1 MANGSVR
8 NVGDQVDKMDPF
20 QKRVQKSKEELE
32 KELRILANVKKK
44 YRDDDLKQSQ
54 AYDKKIAQLKRIE
67 NQKSLKQR
75 LDDAK
80 KAAQEEYNLAVGFAQ
95 KSKALSKEIGMSFAT
110 SLAKGI
116 SSAASS
122 AMSGLSKGIDQY
134 INSYSSYMS
143 GIETRLQGAS
153 SNFSSITN
161 TISSAI
167 GSSQYV
173 KQSAVLQNLSRLV
186 EQGIA
191 YNVEQRA
198 FLMTVSDRIA
208 NTFDSFDSSL
218 MRIIRIQQA
227 DSTIARLGM
236 ESTLTKFL
244 NGMFED
250 TSYLNSLSDTVS
262 ASLLSASSTMGRN
275 TSVEFEYAVQKW
287 LGSMSSIGVSD
298 STIQS
303 IAQGLGYLG
312 SGNVSSLSNNS
323 ALQNLLVM
331 ASSYAGL
338 DYGSLLTG
346 GVSPTSANSLLRGIV
361 QLSQDIANTNN
372 RVVLSQYAQIFG
384 MDISDLMALSNLTSQ
399 NLVTISENM
408 LEYGQLY
415 NETISQISTI
425 GSRMTLK
432 DRIDTMFD
440 NVMSSVGENIANNA
454 ATYTTWL
461 VNNMIMDATG
471 GGISFSIP
479 VPFVGFKDINVNKI
493 IQTGIVGLST
503 LSEIGSI
510 LSGLSGRN
518 NLSLDNWGAESIRTS
533 GKGFTGLTIS
543 GTSSTTSQTTFIGN
557 ADSSDIYQGSIAS
570 AQESTEA
577 IAGGDDSNTRLME
590 IIENDIATDIK
601 SILRVL
607 TTEGVL
613 VRDSI
618 LGGQF

>member
-1 MANGSVR
+1 MANGSIK
-8 NVGDQVDKMDPF
+8 NVNDQVDQMNPF
-20 QKRVQKSKEELE
+20 EKRLQKSKAELE
-32 KELRILANVKKK
+32 KELRLLANIKKK

-54 AYDKKIAQLKRIE
+54 IYDKKIAQLKKIE
-67 NQKSLKQR
+67 NQKSLKER
-75 LDDAK
+75 LADAK

-95 KSKALSKEIGMSFAT
+95 KTKALSKSIGI
-110 SLAKGI
+110 SLAEATTKALSSSVSSLNKGI
-116 SSAASS
+116 SDYL
-122 AMSGLSKGIDQY
+122 GT
-134 INSYSSYMS
+134 YSNYMS

-173 KQSAVLQNLSRLV
+173 RQSAVLQNLSKLV
-186 EQGIA
+186 ESGIA

-198 FLMTVSDRIA
+198 FLATVSDRIA
-208 NTFDSFDSSL
+208 STFDSFDSSL

-227 DSTIARLGM
+227 DSTVARLGM

-287 LGSMSSIGVSD
+287 LGSMSSLGVSD

-303 IAQGLGYLG
+303 IAQGIGYLG
-312 SGNVSSLSNNS
+312 SGNISSLSNNT

-415 NETISQISTI
+415 NETVSQISTI
-425 GSRMTLK
+425 GSRMTIK

-440 NVMSSVGENIANNA
+440 NVMSSVGENIANSA
-454 ATYTTWL
+454 AAYTTWIVADL
-461 VNNMIMDATG
+461 VEQATG
-471 GGISFSIP
+471 GINIPTISAFGNFIDLNTT
-479 VPFVGFKDINVNKI
+479 VTGLIK
-493 IQTGIVGLST
+493 TGIVGLST
-503 LSEIGSI
+503 LSEMGTI
-510 LSGLSGRN
+510 LAGLSGRN

-557 ADSSDIYQGSIAS
+557 ADSSDMYEGSIAS
-570 AQESTEA
+570 ATEDA
-577 IAGGDDSNTRLME
+577 KKVAGQDDSSNKLLE
-590 IIENDIATDIK
+590 IIENDIAADIK
-601 SILRVL
+601 SILNIL
-607 TTEGVL
+607 SIEGVL

-618 LGGQF
+618 FGGQF

>member
-1 MANGSVR
+1 MANGSIK
-8 NVGDQVDKMDPF
+8 NVNDQVDQMNPF
-20 QKRVQKSKEELE
+20 EKRLQKSKAELE
-32 KELRILANVKKK
+32 KELRLLANIKKK

-54 AYDKKIAQLKRIE
+54 IYDKKIAQLKKIE
-67 NQKSLKQR
+67 NQKSLKER
-75 LDDAK
+75 LADAK

-95 KSKALSKEIGMSFAT
+95 KTKALSKSIGA
-110 SLAKGI
+110 SLAEATTKALSSSVSSLNKGI
-116 SSAASS
+116 SDYL
-122 AMSGLSKGIDQY
+122 GT
-134 INSYSSYMS
+134 YSNYMS

-173 KQSAVLQNLSRLV
+173 RQSAVLQNLSKLV
-186 EQGIA
+186 ESGIA

-198 FLMTVSDRIA
+198 FLATVSDRIA
-208 NTFDSFDSSL
+208 STFDSFDSSL

-227 DSTIARLGM
+227 DSTVARLGM

-287 LGSMSSIGVSD
+287 LGSMSSLGVSD

-303 IAQGLGYLG
+303 IAQGIGYLG
-312 SGNVSSLSNNS
+312 SGNISSLSNNT

-415 NETISQISTI
+415 NETVSQISTI
-425 GSRMTLK
+425 GSRMTIK

-440 NVMSSVGENIANNA
+440 NVMSSVGENIANS
-454 ATYTTWL
+454 ATAYTTWIVADL
-461 VNNMIMDATG
+461 VEQATG
-471 GGISFSIP
+471 GINIPTISAFGNFIDLNTT
-479 VPFVGFKDINVNKI
+479 VTGLIK
-493 IQTGIVGLST
+493 TGIVGLST
-503 LSEIGSI
+503 LSEMGTI
-510 LSGLSGRN
+510 LAGLSGRN

-557 ADSSDIYQGSIAS
+557 ADSSDMYEGSIAS
-570 AQESTEA
+570 ATDDA
-577 IAGGDDSNTRLME
+577 KKVAGQDDSSNKLLE
-590 IIENDIATDIK
+590 IIENDIAADIK
-601 SILRVL
+601 SILNIL
-607 TTEGVL
+607 SIEGVL

-618 LGGQF
+618 FGGQF

>member
-1 MANGSVR
+1 MANGSIK
-8 NVGDQVDKMDPF
+8 NVNDQVDQMNPF
-20 QKRVQKSKEELE
+20 EKRLQKSKAELE
-32 KELRILANVKKK
+32 KELRLLANIKKK

-54 AYDKKIAQLKRIE
+54 IYDKKIAQLKKIE
-67 NQKSLKQR
+67 NQKSLKER
-75 LDDAK
+75 LADAK

-95 KSKALSKEIGMSFAT
+95 KTKALSKSIGA
-110 SLAKGI
+110 SLAEATTKALSSSVSSLNKGI
-116 SSAASS
+116 SDYL
-122 AMSGLSKGIDQY
+122 GT
-134 INSYSSYMS
+134 YSNYMS

-173 KQSAVLQNLSRLV
+173 RQSAVLQNLSKLV
-186 EQGIA
+186 ESGIA

-198 FLMTVSDRIA
+198 FLATVSDRIA
-208 NTFDSFDSSL
+208 STFDSFDSSL

-227 DSTIARLGM
+227 DSTVARLGM

-287 LGSMSSIGVSD
+287 LGSMSSLGVSD

-303 IAQGLGYLG
+303 IAQGIGYLG
-312 SGNVSSLSNNS
+312 SGNISSLSNNT

-415 NETISQISTI
+415 NETVSQISTI
-425 GSRMTLK
+425 GSRMTIK

-440 NVMSSVGENIANNA
+440 NVMSSVGENIANSA
-454 ATYTTWL
+454 AAYTTWIVADL
-461 VNNMIMDATG
+461 VEQATG
-471 GGISFSIP
+471 GINIP
-479 VPFVGFKDINVNKI
+479 TIGAFGNFIDLNTTVTGLIK
-493 IQTGIVGLST
+493 TGIVGLST
-503 LSEIGSI
+503 LSEMGTI
-510 LSGLSGRN
+510 LAGLSGRN
-518 NLSLDNWGAESIRTS
+518 NLSLDNWGAESIRTT

-557 ADSSDIYQGSIAS
+557 ADSSDIYEGSIAS
-570 AQESTEA
+570 ATEDA
-577 IAGGDDSNTRLME
+577 KKVAGQDDSSNKLLE
-590 IIENDIATDIK
+590 IIENDIAADIK
-601 SILRVL
+601 SILNIL
-607 TTEGVL
+607 SIEGVL

-618 LGGQF
+618 FGGQF

>member
-1 MANGSVR
+1 MANGSIK
-8 NVGDQVDKMDPF
+8 NVNDQVDQMNPF
-20 QKRVQKSKEELE
+20 EKRLQKSKAELE
-32 KELRILANVKKK
+32 KELRLLANIKKK

-54 AYDKKIAQLKRIE
+54 IYDKKIAQLKKIE
-67 NQKSLKQR
+67 NQKSLKER
-75 LDDAK
+75 LADAK

-95 KSKALSKEIGMSFAT
+95 KTKALSKSIGI
-110 SLAKGI
+110 SLAEATTKALSSSVSSLNKGI
-116 SSAASS
+116 SDYL
-122 AMSGLSKGIDQY
+122 GT
-134 INSYSSYMS
+134 YSNYMS

-173 KQSAVLQNLSRLV
+173 RQSAVLQNLSKLV
-186 EQGIA
+186 ESGIA

-198 FLMTVSDRIA
+198 FLATVSDRIA
-208 NTFDSFDSSL
+208 STFDSFDSSL

-227 DSTIARLGM
+227 DSTVARLGM

-287 LGSMSSIGVSD
+287 LGSMSSLGVSD

-303 IAQGLGYLG
+303 IAQGIGYLG
-312 SGNVSSLSNNS
+312 SGNISSLSNNT

-415 NETISQISTI
+415 NETVSQISTI
-425 GSRMTLK
+425 GSRMTIK

-440 NVMSSVGENIANNA
+440 NVMSSVGENIANSA
-454 ATYTTWL
+454 AAYTTWIVADL
-461 VNNMIMDATG
+461 VEQATG
-471 GGISFSIP
+471 GINIP
-479 VPFVGFKDINVNKI
+479 TIGAFGNFIDLNTTVTGLIK
-493 IQTGIVGLST
+493 TGIVGLST
-503 LSEIGSI
+503 LSEMGTI
-510 LSGLSGRN
+510 LAGLSGRN

-557 ADSSDIYQGSIAS
+557 ADSSDIYEGSIAS
-570 AQESTEA
+570 ATEDA
-577 IAGGDDSNTRLME
+577 KKVAGQDDSSNKLLE
-590 IIENDIATDIK
+590 IIENDIAADIK
-601 SILRVL
+601 SILNIL
-607 TTEGVL
+607 SIEGVL

-618 LGGQF
+618 FGGQF

>member
-1 MANGSVR
+1 MANGSIK
-8 NVGDQVDKMDPF
+8 NVNDQVDQMNPF
-20 QKRVQKSKEELE
+20 EKRLQKSKAELE
-32 KELRILANVKKK
+32 KELRLLANIKKK

-54 AYDKKIAQLKRIE
+54 IYDKKIAQLKKIE
-67 NQKSLKQR
+67 NQKSLKER
-75 LDDAK
+75 LADAK

-95 KSKALSKEIGMSFAT
+95 KTKALSKSIGI
-110 SLAKGI
+110 SLAEATTKALSSSVSSLNKGI
-116 SSAASS
+116 SDYL
-122 AMSGLSKGIDQY
+122 GT
-134 INSYSSYMS
+134 YSNYMS

-173 KQSAVLQNLSRLV
+173 RQSAVLQNLSKLV
-186 EQGIA
+186 ESGIA

-198 FLMTVSDRIA
+198 FLATVSDRIA
-208 NTFDSFDSSL
+208 STFDSFDSSL

-227 DSTIARLGM
+227 DSTVARLGM

-287 LGSMSSIGVSD
+287 LGSMSSLGVSD

-303 IAQGLGYLG
+303 IAQGIGYLG
-312 SGNVSSLSNNS
+312 SGNISSLSNNT

-415 NETISQISTI
+415 NETVSQISTI
-425 GSRMTLK
+425 GSRMTIK

-440 NVMSSVGENIANNA
+440 NVMSSVGENIANSA
-454 ATYTTWL
+454 AAYTTWIVADL
-461 VNNMIMDATG
+461 VEQATG
-471 GGISFSIP
+471 GINIP
-479 VPFVGFKDINVNKI
+479 TIGAFGNFIDLNTTVTGLIK
-493 IQTGIVGLST
+493 TGIVGLST
-503 LSEIGSI
+503 LSEMGTI
-510 LSGLSGRN
+510 LAGLSGRN

-557 ADSSDIYQGSIAS
+557 ADSSDIYEGSIAS
-570 AQESTEA
+570 ATDDA
-577 IAGGDDSNTRLME
+577 KKVAGQDDSSNKLLE
-590 IIENDIATDIK
+590 IIENDIAADIK
-601 SILRVL
+601 SILNIL
-607 TTEGVL
+607 SIEGVL

-618 LGGQF
+618 FGGQF

>member
-1 MANGSVR
+1 MANGSIK
-8 NVGDQVDKMDPF
+8 NVNDQVDQMNPF
-20 QKRVQKSKEELE
+20 EKRLQKSKAELE
-32 KELRILANVKKK
+32 KELRLLANIKKK

-54 AYDKKIAQLKRIE
+54 IYDKKIAQLKKIE
-67 NQKSLKQR
+67 NQKSLKER
-75 LDDAK
+75 LADAK

-95 KSKALSKEIGMSFAT
+95 KTKALSKSIGI
-110 SLAKGI
+110 SLAEATTKALSSSVSSLNKGI
-116 SSAASS
+116 SDYL
-122 AMSGLSKGIDQY
+122 GT
-134 INSYSSYMS
+134 YSNYMS

-173 KQSAVLQNLSRLV
+173 RQSAVLQNLSKLV
-186 EQGIA
+186 ESGIA

-198 FLMTVSDRIA
+198 FLATVSDRIA
-208 NTFDSFDSSL
+208 STFDSFDSSL

-227 DSTIARLGM
+227 DSTVARLGM

-287 LGSMSSIGVSD
+287 LGSMSSLGVSD

-303 IAQGLGYLG
+303 IAQGIGYLG
-312 SGNVSSLSNNS
+312 SGNISSLSNNT

-415 NETISQISTI
+415 NETVSQISTI
-425 GSRMTLK
+425 GSRMTIK

-440 NVMSSVGENIANNA
+440 NVMSSVGENIANSA
-454 ATYTTWL
+454 AAYTTWIVADL
-461 VNNMIMDATG
+461 VEQATG
-471 GGISFSIP
+471 GINIP
-479 VPFVGFKDINVNKI
+479 TIGAFGNFIDLNTTVTGLIK
-493 IQTGIVGLST
+493 TGIVGLST
-503 LSEIGSI
+503 LSEMGTI
-510 LSGLSGRN
+510 LAGLSGRN
-518 NLSLDNWGAESIRTS
+518 NLSLDNWGAESIRTT

-557 ADSSDIYQGSIAS
+557 ADSSDIYEGSIAS
-570 AQESTEA
+570 ATEDA
-577 IAGGDDSNTRLME
+577 KKVAGQDDSSNKLLE
-590 IIENDIATDIK
+590 IIENDIAADIK
-601 SILRVL
+601 SILNIL
-607 TTEGVL
+607 SIEGVL

-618 LGGQF
+618 FGGQF

>member
-1 MANGSVR
+1 MANGSIK
-8 NVGDQVDKMDPF
+8 NVNDQVDQMNPF
-20 QKRVQKSKEELE
+20 EKRLQKSKAELE
-32 KELRILANVKKK
+32 KELRLLANIKKK

-54 AYDKKIAQLKRIE
+54 IYDKKIAQLKKIE
-67 NQKSLKQR
+67 NQKSLKER
-75 LDDAK
+75 LADAK

-95 KSKALSKEIGMSFAT
+95 KTKALSKSIGI
-110 SLAKGI
+110 SLAEATTKALSSSVSSLNKGI
-116 SSAASS
+116 SDYL
-122 AMSGLSKGIDQY
+122 GT
-134 INSYSSYMS
+134 YSNYMS

-173 KQSAVLQNLSRLV
+173 RQSAVLQNLSKLV
-186 EQGIA
+186 ESGIA

-198 FLMTVSDRIA
+198 FLATVSDRIA
-208 NTFDSFDSSL
+208 STFDSFDSSL

-227 DSTIARLGM
+227 DSTVARLGM

-287 LGSMSSIGVSD
+287 LGSMSSLGVSD

-303 IAQGLGYLG
+303 IAQGIGYLG
-312 SGNVSSLSNNS
+312 SGNISSLSNNT

-415 NETISQISTI
+415 NETVSQISTI
-425 GSRMTLK
+425 GSRMTIK

-440 NVMSSVGENIANNA
+440 NVMSSVGENIANSA
-454 ATYTTWL
+454 AAYTTWIVADL
-461 VNNMIMDATG
+461 VEQATG
-471 GGISFSIP
+471 GINIP
-479 VPFVGFKDINVNKI
+479 TIGAFGNFIDLNTTVTGLIK
-493 IQTGIVGLST
+493 TGIVGLST
-503 LSEIGSI
+503 LSEMGTI
-510 LSGLSGRN
+510 LAGLSGRN

-557 ADSSDIYQGSIAS
+557 ADSSDMYEGSIAS
-570 AQESTEA
+570 ATEDA
-577 IAGGDDSNTRLME
+577 KKVAGQDDSSNKLLE
-590 IIENDIATDIK
+590 IIENDIAADIK
-601 SILRVL
+601 SILNIL
-607 TTEGVL
+607 SIEGVL

-618 LGGQF
+618 FGGQF

>member
-1 MANGSVR
+1 MANGSIK
-8 NVGDQVDKMDPF
+8 NVNDQVDQMNPF
-20 QKRVQKSKEELE
+20 EKRLQKSKAELE
-32 KELRILANVKKK
+32 KELRLLANIKKK

-54 AYDKKIAQLKRIE
+54 IYDKKIAQLKKIE
-67 NQKSLKQR
+67 NQKSLKER
-75 LDDAK
+75 LADAK

-95 KSKALSKEIGMSFAT
+95 KTKALSKSIGA
-110 SLAKGI
+110 SLAEATTKALSSSVSSLNKGI
-116 SSAASS
+116 SDYL
-122 AMSGLSKGIDQY
+122 GT
-134 INSYSSYMS
+134 YSNYMS

-173 KQSAVLQNLSRLV
+173 RQSAVLQNLSKLV
-186 EQGIA
+186 ESGIA

-198 FLMTVSDRIA
+198 FLATVSDRIA
-208 NTFDSFDSSL
+208 STFDSFDSSL

-227 DSTIARLGM
+227 DSTVARLGM

-287 LGSMSSIGVSD
+287 LGSMSSLGVSD

-303 IAQGLGYLG
+303 IAQGIGYLG
-312 SGNVSSLSNNS
+312 SGNISSLSNNT

-399 NLVTISENM
+399 NLITISENM

-415 NETISQISTI
+415 NETVSQISTI
-425 GSRMTLK
+425 GSRMTIK

-440 NVMSSVGENIANNA
+440 NVMSSVGENIANSA
-454 ATYTTWL
+454 AAYTTWIVADL
-461 VNNMIMDATG
+461 VEQATG
-471 GGISFSIP
+471 GINIP
-479 VPFVGFKDINVNKI
+479 TIGAFGNFIDLNTTVTGLIK
-493 IQTGIVGLST
+493 TGIVGLST
-503 LSEIGSI
+503 LSEMGTI
-510 LSGLSGRN
+510 LAGLSGRN

-557 ADSSDIYQGSIAS
+557 ADSSDMYEGSIAS
-570 AQESTEA
+570 ATEDA
-577 IAGGDDSNTRLME
+577 KKVAGQDDSSNKLLE
-590 IIENDIATDIK
+590 IIENDIAADIK
-601 SILRVL
+601 SILNIL
-607 TTEGVL
+607 SIEGVL

-618 LGGQF
+618 FGGQF

>member
-1 MANGSVR
+1 MANGSIK
-8 NVGDQVDKMDPF
+8 NVNDQVDQMNPF
-20 QKRVQKSKEELE
+20 EKRLQKSKAELE
-32 KELRILANVKKK
+32 KELRLLANIKKK

-54 AYDKKIAQLKRIE
+54 IYDKKIAQLKKIE
-67 NQKSLKQR
+67 NQKSLKER
-75 LDDAK
+75 LADAK

-95 KSKALSKEIGMSFAT
+95 KTKALSKSIGA
-110 SLAKGI
+110 SLAEATTKALSSSVSSLNKGI
-116 SSAASS
+116 SDYL
-122 AMSGLSKGIDQY
+122 GT
-134 INSYSSYMS
+134 YSNYMS

-173 KQSAVLQNLSRLV
+173 RQSAVLQNLSKLV
-186 EQGIA
+186 ESGIA

-198 FLMTVSDRIA
+198 FLATVSDRIA
-208 NTFDSFDSSL
+208 STFDSFDSSL

-227 DSTIARLGM
+227 DSTVARLGM

-287 LGSMSSIGVSD
+287 LGSMSSLGVSD

-303 IAQGLGYLG
+303 IAQGIGYLG
-312 SGNVSSLSNNS
+312 SGNISSLSNNT

-415 NETISQISTI
+415 NETVSQISTI
-425 GSRMTLK
+425 GSRMTIK

-440 NVMSSVGENIANNA
+440 NVMSSVGENIANSA
-454 ATYTTWL
+454 AAYTTWIVADL
-461 VNNMIMDATG
+461 VEQATG
-471 GGISFSIP
+471 GINIPTISAFGNFIDLNTT
-479 VPFVGFKDINVNKI
+479 VTGLIK
-493 IQTGIVGLST
+493 TGIVGLST
-503 LSEIGSI
+503 LSEMGTI
-510 LSGLSGRN
+510 LAGLSGRN

-557 ADSSDIYQGSIAS
+557 ADSSDMYEGSIAS
-570 AQESTEA
+570 ATDDA
-577 IAGGDDSNTRLME
+577 KKVAGQDDSSNKLLE
-590 IIENDIATDIK
+590 IIENDIAADIK
-601 SILRVL
+601 SILNIL
-607 TTEGVL
+607 SIEGVL

-618 LGGQF
+618 FGGQF

>member
-1 MANGSVR
+1 MANGSIK
-8 NVGDQVDKMDPF
+8 NVNDQVDQMNPF
-20 QKRVQKSKEELE
+20 EKRLQKSKAELE
-32 KELRILANVKKK
+32 KELRLLANIKKK

-54 AYDKKIAQLKRIE
+54 IYDKKIAQLKKIE
-67 NQKSLKQR
+67 NQKSLKER
-75 LDDAK
+75 LADAK

-95 KSKALSKEIGMSFAT
+95 KTKALSKSIGI
-110 SLAKGI
+110 SLAEATTKALSSAVSSLNKGI
-116 SSAASS
+116 
-122 AMSGLSKGIDQY
+122 GDYLGT
-134 INSYSSYMS
+134 YSDYMS

-173 KQSAVLQNLSRLV
+173 KQSAVLQNLSKLV
-186 EQGIA
+186 ESGIA

-198 FLMTVSDRIA
+198 FLATVSDRIA
-208 NTFDSFDSSL
+208 STFDSFDSSL

-227 DSTIARLGM
+227 DSTVARLGM

-250 TSYLNSLSDTVS
+250 TSYLNSLSDDVS

-303 IAQGLGYLG
+303 IAQGIGYLG
-312 SGNVSSLSNNS
+312 SGNISSLSNNT

-346 GVSPTSANSLLRGIV
+346 GVSPTSANSLLRGII

-415 NETISQISTI
+415 NETVSQISTI
-425 GSRMTLK
+425 GSRMTIK

-440 NVMSSVGENIANNA
+440 NVMSSVGENIANSA
-454 ATYTTWL
+454 AAYTTWIVADL
-461 VNNMIMDATG
+461 VEQATG
-471 GGISFSIP
+471 GINIPTISAFGNFIDLNTT
-479 VPFVGFKDINVNKI
+479 VTGLIK
-493 IQTGIVGLST
+493 TGIVGLST
-503 LSEIGSI
+503 LSEMGAI
-510 LSGLSGRN
+510 LAGLSGRN

-557 ADSSDIYQGSIAS
+557 ADSSDIYEGSIAS
-570 AQESTEA
+570 ATEDA
-577 IAGGDDSNTRLME
+577 KKVAGQDDSSNKLLE
-590 IIENDIATDIK
+590 IIENDIAADIK
-601 SILRVL
+601 SILNIL
-607 TTEGVL
+607 SIEGVL
-613 VRDSI
+613 VKDSI

>member
-1 MANGSVR
+1 MANGSIK
-8 NVGDQVDKMDPF
+8 NVNDQVDQMNPF
-20 QKRVQKSKEELE
+20 EKRLQKSKAELE
-32 KELRILANVKKK
+32 KELRLLANIKKK

-54 AYDKKIAQLKRIE
+54 IYDKKIAQLKKIE
-67 NQKSLKQR
+67 NQKSLKER
-75 LDDAK
+75 LADAK

-95 KSKALSKEIGMSFAT
+95 KTKALSKSIGA
-110 SLAKGI
+110 SLAEATTKALSSSVSSLNKGI
-116 SSAASS
+116 SDYL
-122 AMSGLSKGIDQY
+122 GT
-134 INSYSSYMS
+134 YSNYMS

-173 KQSAVLQNLSRLV
+173 RQSAVLQNLSKLV
-186 EQGIA
+186 ESGIA

-198 FLMTVSDRIA
+198 FLATVSDRIA
-208 NTFDSFDSSL
+208 STFDSFDSSL

-227 DSTIARLGM
+227 DSTVARLGM

-287 LGSMSSIGVSD
+287 LGSMSSLGVSD

-303 IAQGLGYLG
+303 IAQGIGYLG
-312 SGNVSSLSNNS
+312 SGNISSLSNNT

-415 NETISQISTI
+415 NETVSQISTI
-425 GSRMTLK
+425 GSRMTIK

-440 NVMSSVGENIANNA
+440 NVMSSVGENIANSA
-454 ATYTTWL
+454 AAYTTWIVADL
-461 VNNMIMDATG
+461 VEQATG
-471 GGISFSIP
+471 GINIP
-479 VPFVGFKDINVNKI
+479 TIGAFGNFIDLNTTVTGLIK
-493 IQTGIVGLST
+493 TGIVGLST
-503 LSEIGSI
+503 LSEMGTI
-510 LSGLSGRN
+510 LAGLSGRN

-557 ADSSDIYQGSIAS
+557 ADSSDMYEGSIAS
-570 AQESTEA
+570 ATEDA
-577 IAGGDDSNTRLME
+577 KKVAGQDDSSNKLLE
-590 IIENDIATDIK
+590 IIENDIAADIK
-601 SILRVL
+601 SILNIL
-607 TTEGVL
+607 SIEGVL

-618 LGGQF
+618 FGGQF

>member
-1 MANGSVR
+1 MANGSIK
-8 NVGDQVDKMDPF
+8 NVNDQVDQMNPF
-20 QKRVQKSKEELE
+20 EKRLQKSKAELE
-32 KELRILANVKKK
+32 KELRLLANIKKK

-54 AYDKKIAQLKRIE
+54 IYDKKIAQLKKIE
-67 NQKSLKQR
+67 NQKSLKER
-75 LDDAK
+75 LADAK

-95 KSKALSKEIGMSFAT
+95 KTKALSKSIGI
-110 SLAKGI
+110 SLAEATTKALSSSVSSLNKGI
-116 SSAASS
+116 SDYL
-122 AMSGLSKGIDQY
+122 GT
-134 INSYSSYMS
+134 YSNYMS

-173 KQSAVLQNLSRLV
+173 RQSAVLQNLSKLV
-186 EQGIA
+186 ESGIA

-198 FLMTVSDRIA
+198 FLATVSDRIA
-208 NTFDSFDSSL
+208 STFDSFDSSL

-227 DSTIARLGM
+227 DSTVARLGM

-287 LGSMSSIGVSD
+287 LGSMSSLGVSD

-303 IAQGLGYLG
+303 IAQGIGYLG
-312 SGNVSSLSNNS
+312 SGNISSLSNNT

-415 NETISQISTI
+415 NETVSQISTI
-425 GSRMTLK
+425 GSRMTIK

-440 NVMSSVGENIANNA
+440 NVMSSVGENIANSA
-454 ATYTTWL
+454 AAYTTWIVADL
-461 VNNMIMDATG
+461 VEQATG
-471 GGISFSIP
+471 GINIP
-479 VPFVGFKDINVNKI
+479 TIGAFGNFIDLNTTVTGLIK
-493 IQTGIVGLST
+493 TGIVGLST
-503 LSEIGSI
+503 LSEMGTI
-510 LSGLSGRN
+510 LAGLSGRN

-557 ADSSDIYQGSIAS
+557 ADSSDMYEGSIAS
-570 AQESTEA
+570 ATDDA
-577 IAGGDDSNTRLME
+577 KKVAGQDDSSNKLLE
-590 IIENDIATDIK
+590 IIENDIAADIK
-601 SILRVL
+601 SILNIL
-607 TTEGVL
+607 SIEGVL

-618 LGGQF
+618 FGGQF

>member
-1 MANGSVR
+1 MANGSIK
-8 NVGDQVDKMDPF
+8 NVNDQVDQMNPF
-20 QKRVQKSKEELE
+20 EKRLQKSKAELE
-32 KELRILANVKKK
+32 KELRLLANIKKK

-54 AYDKKIAQLKRIE
+54 IYDKKIAQLKKIE
-67 NQKSLKQR
+67 NQKSLKER
-75 LDDAK
+75 LADAK

-95 KSKALSKEIGMSFAT
+95 KTKALSKSIGI
-110 SLAKGI
+110 SLAEATTKALSSSVSSLNKGI
-116 SSAASS
+116 SDYL
-122 AMSGLSKGIDQY
+122 GT
-134 INSYSSYMS
+134 YSNYMS

-173 KQSAVLQNLSRLV
+173 RQSAVLQNLSKLV
-186 EQGIA
+186 ESGIA

-198 FLMTVSDRIA
+198 FLATVSDRIA
-208 NTFDSFDSSL
+208 STFDSFDSSL

-227 DSTIARLGM
+227 DSTVARLGM

-287 LGSMSSIGVSD
+287 LGSMSSLGVSD

-303 IAQGLGYLG
+303 IAQGIGYLG
-312 SGNVSSLSNNS
+312 SGNISSLSNNT

-415 NETISQISTI
+415 NETVSQISTI
-425 GSRMTLK
+425 GSRMTIK

-440 NVMSSVGENIANNA
+440 NVMSSVGENIANSA
-454 ATYTTWL
+454 AAYTTWIVADL
-461 VNNMIMDATG
+461 VEQATG
-471 GGISFSIP
+471 GINIP
-479 VPFVGFKDINVNKI
+479 TIGAFGNFIDLNTTVTGLIK
-493 IQTGIVGLST
+493 TGIVGLST
-503 LSEIGSI
+503 LSEMGTI
-510 LSGLSGRN
+510 LAGLSGRN
-518 NLSLDNWGAESIRTS
+518 NLSLDNWGAESIRTT

-557 ADSSDIYQGSIAS
+557 ADSSDIYEGSIAS
-570 AQESTEA
+570 ATDDA
-577 IAGGDDSNTRLME
+577 KKVAGQDDSSNKLLE
-590 IIENDIATDIK
+590 IIENDIAADIK
-601 SILRVL
+601 SILNIL
-607 TTEGVL
+607 SIEGVL

-618 LGGQF
+618 FGGQF

>member
-1 MANGSVR
+1 MANGSIK
-8 NVGDQVDKMDPF
+8 NVNDQVDQMNPF
-20 QKRVQKSKEELE
+20 EKRLQKSKAELE
-32 KELRILANVKKK
+32 KELRLLANIKKK

-54 AYDKKIAQLKRIE
+54 IYDKKIAQLKKIE
-67 NQKSLKQR
+67 NQKSLKER
-75 LDDAK
+75 LADAK

-95 KSKALSKEIGMSFAT
+95 KTKALSKSIGI
-110 SLAKGI
+110 SLAEATTKALSSSVSSLNKGI
-116 SSAASS
+116 
-122 AMSGLSKGIDQY
+122 GDYLGT
-134 INSYSSYMS
+134 YSDYMS

-173 KQSAVLQNLSRLV
+173 KQSAVLQNLSKLV
-186 EQGIA
+186 ESGIA

-198 FLMTVSDRIA
+198 FLATVSDRIA
-208 NTFDSFDSSL
+208 STFDSFDSSL

-227 DSTIARLGM
+227 DSTVARLGM

-287 LGSMSSIGVSD
+287 LGSMSSVGVSD

-303 IAQGLGYLG
+303 IAQGIGYLG
-312 SGNVSSLSNNS
+312 SGNISSLSNNT

-346 GVSPTSANSLLRGIV
+346 GVSPTSANSLLRGII

-415 NETISQISTI
+415 NETVSQISTI
-425 GSRMTLK
+425 GSRMTIK

-440 NVMSSVGENIANNA
+440 NVMSSVGENIANSA
-454 ATYTTWL
+454 AAYTTWIVADL
-461 VNNMIMDATG
+461 VEQATG
-471 GGISFSIP
+471 GINIPTISAFGNFIDLNTT
-479 VPFVGFKDINVNKI
+479 VTGLIK
-493 IQTGIVGLST
+493 TGIVGLST
-503 LSEIGSI
+503 LSEMGAI
-510 LSGLSGRN
+510 LAGLSGRN

-557 ADSSDIYQGSIAS
+557 ADSSDIYEGSIAS
-570 AQESTEA
+570 ATEDA
-577 IAGGDDSNTRLME
+577 KKVAGQDDSSNKLLE
-590 IIENDIATDIK
+590 IIENDIAADIK
-601 SILRVL
+601 SILNIL
-607 TTEGVL
+607 SIEGVL
-613 VRDSI
+613 VKDSI

>member
-1 MANGSVR
+1 MANGSIK
-8 NVGDQVDKMDPF
+8 NVNDQVDQMNPF
-20 QKRVQKSKEELE
+20 EKRLQKSKAELE
-32 KELRILANVKKK
+32 KELRLLANIKKK

-54 AYDKKIAQLKRIE
+54 IYDKKIAQLKKIE
-67 NQKSLKQR
+67 NQKSLKER
-75 LDDAK
+75 LADAK

-95 KSKALSKEIGMSFAT
+95 KTKALSKSIGI
-110 SLAKGI
+110 SLAEATTKALSSSVSSLNKGI
-116 SSAASS
+116 SDYL
-122 AMSGLSKGIDQY
+122 GT
-134 INSYSSYMS
+134 YSNYMS

-173 KQSAVLQNLSRLV
+173 RQSAVLQNLSKLV
-186 EQGIA
+186 ESGIA

-198 FLMTVSDRIA
+198 FLATVSDRIA
-208 NTFDSFDSSL
+208 STFDSFDSSL

-227 DSTIARLGM
+227 DSTVARLGM
-236 ESTLTKFL
+236 ESILTKFL

-287 LGSMSSIGVSD
+287 LGSMSSLGVSD

-303 IAQGLGYLG
+303 IAQGIGYLG
-312 SGNVSSLSNNS
+312 SGNISSLSNNT

-415 NETISQISTI
+415 NETVSQISTI
-425 GSRMTLK
+425 GSRMTIK

-440 NVMSSVGENIANNA
+440 NVMSSVGENIANS
-454 ATYTTWL
+454 ATAYTTWIVADL
-461 VNNMIMDATG
+461 VEQATG
-471 GGISFSIP
+471 GINIP
-479 VPFVGFKDINVNKI
+479 TIGAFGNFIDLNTTVTGLIK
-493 IQTGIVGLST
+493 TGIVGLST
-503 LSEIGSI
+503 LSEMGTI
-510 LSGLSGRN
+510 LAGLSGRN
-518 NLSLDNWGAESIRTS
+518 NLSLDNWGAESIRTT

-557 ADSSDIYQGSIAS
+557 ADSSDIYEGSIAS
-570 AQESTEA
+570 ATDDA
-577 IAGGDDSNTRLME
+577 KKVAGQDDSSNKLLE
-590 IIENDIATDIK
+590 IIENDIAADIK
-601 SILRVL
+601 SILNIL
-607 TTEGVL
+607 SIEGVL

-618 LGGQF
+618 FGGQF

>member
-1 MANGSVR
+1 MANGSIK
-8 NVGDQVDKMDPF
+8 NVNDQVDQMNPF
-20 QKRVQKSKEELE
+20 EKRLQKSKAELE
-32 KELRILANVKKK
+32 KELRLLANIKKK

-54 AYDKKIAQLKRIE
+54 IYDKKIAQLKKIE
-67 NQKSLKQR
+67 NQKSLKER
-75 LDDAK
+75 LADAK

-95 KSKALSKEIGMSFAT
+95 KTKALSKSIGI
-110 SLAKGI
+110 SLAEATTKALSSSVSSLNKGI
-116 SSAASS
+116 SDYL
-122 AMSGLSKGIDQY
+122 GT
-134 INSYSSYMS
+134 YSNYMS

-173 KQSAVLQNLSRLV
+173 RQSAVLQNLSKLV
-186 EQGIA
+186 ESGIA

-198 FLMTVSDRIA
+198 FLATVSDRIA
-208 NTFDSFDSSL
+208 STFDSFDSSL

-227 DSTIARLGM
+227 DSTVARLGM

-287 LGSMSSIGVSD
+287 LGSMSSLGVSD

-303 IAQGLGYLG
+303 IAQGIGYLG
-312 SGNVSSLSNNS
+312 SGNISSLSNNT

-415 NETISQISTI
+415 NETVSQISTI
-425 GSRMTLK
+425 GSRMTIK

-440 NVMSSVGENIANNA
+440 NVMSSVGENIANSA
-454 ATYTTWL
+454 AAYTTWIVADL
-461 VNNMIMDATG
+461 VEQATG
-471 GGISFSIP
+471 GINIPTISAFGNFIDLNTT
-479 VPFVGFKDINVNKI
+479 VTGLIK
-493 IQTGIVGLST
+493 TGIVGLST
-503 LSEIGSI
+503 LSEMGTI
-510 LSGLSGRN
+510 LAGLSGRN
-518 NLSLDNWGAESIRTS
+518 NLSLDNWGAESIRTT

-557 ADSSDIYQGSIAS
+557 ADSSDIYEGSIAS
-570 AQESTEA
+570 ATDDA
-577 IAGGDDSNTRLME
+577 KKVAGQDDSSNKLLE
-590 IIENDIATDIK
+590 IIENDIAADIK
-601 SILRVL
+601 SILNIL
-607 TTEGVL
+607 SIEGVL

-618 LGGQF
+618 FGGQF

>member
-1 MANGSVR
+1 MANGSIK
-8 NVGDQVDKMDPF
+8 NVNDQVDQMNPF
-20 QKRVQKSKEELE
+20 EKRLQKSKAELE
-32 KELRILANVKKK
+32 KELRLLANIKKK

-54 AYDKKIAQLKRIE
+54 IYDKKIAQLKKIE
-67 NQKSLKQR
+67 NQKSLKER
-75 LDDAK
+75 LADAK
-80 KAAQEEYNLAVGFAQ
+80 KTAQEEYNLAVGFAQ
-95 KSKALSKEIGMSFAT
+95 KTKALSKSIGI
-110 SLAKGI
+110 SLAEATTKALSSSVSSLNKGI
-116 SSAASS
+116 SDYL
-122 AMSGLSKGIDQY
+122 GT
-134 INSYSSYMS
+134 YSNYMS

-173 KQSAVLQNLSRLV
+173 RQSAVLQNLSKLV
-186 EQGIA
+186 ESGIA

-198 FLMTVSDRIA
+198 FLATVSDRIA
-208 NTFDSFDSSL
+208 STFDSFDSSL

-227 DSTIARLGM
+227 DSTVARLGM

-287 LGSMSSIGVSD
+287 LGSMSSLGVSD

-303 IAQGLGYLG
+303 IAQGIGYLG
-312 SGNVSSLSNNS
+312 SGNISSLSNNT

-415 NETISQISTI
+415 NETVSQISTI
-425 GSRMTLK
+425 GSRMTIK

-440 NVMSSVGENIANNA
+440 NVMSSVGENIANSA
-454 ATYTTWL
+454 AAYTTWIVADL
-461 VNNMIMDATG
+461 VEQATG
-471 GGISFSIP
+471 GINIP
-479 VPFVGFKDINVNKI
+479 TIGAFGNFIDLNTTVTGLIK
-493 IQTGIVGLST
+493 TGIVGLST
-503 LSEIGSI
+503 LSEMGTI
-510 LSGLSGRN
+510 LAGLSGRN

-557 ADSSDIYQGSIAS
+557 ADSSDMYEGSIAS
-570 AQESTEA
+570 ATEDA
-577 IAGGDDSNTRLME
+577 KKVAGQDDSSNKLLE
-590 IIENDIATDIK
+590 IIENDIAADIK
-601 SILRVL
+601 SILNIL
-607 TTEGVL
+607 SIEGVL

-618 LGGQF
+618 FGGQF

>member
-275 TSVEFEYAVQKW
+275 TSVEFEYAVQK
-287 LGSMSSIGVSD
+287 
-298 STIQS
+298 
-303 IAQGLGYLG
+303 
-312 SGNVSSLSNNS
+312 
-323 ALQNLLVM
+323 
-331 ASSYAGL
+331 
-338 DYGSLLTG
+338 
-346 GVSPTSANSLLRGIV
+346 
-361 QLSQDIANTNN
+361 
-372 RVVLSQYAQIFG
+372 
-384 MDISDLMALSNLTSQ
+384 
-399 NLVTISENM
+399 
-408 LEYGQLY
+408 
-415 NETISQISTI
+415 
-425 GSRMTLK
+425 
-432 DRIDTMFD
+432 
-440 NVMSSVGENIANNA
+440 
-454 ATYTTWL
+454 
-461 VNNMIMDATG
+461 
-471 GGISFSIP
+471 
-479 VPFVGFKDINVNKI
+479 
-493 IQTGIVGLST
+493 
-503 LSEIGSI
+503 
-510 LSGLSGRN
+510 
-518 NLSLDNWGAESIRTS
+518 
-533 GKGFTGLTIS
+533 
-543 GTSSTTSQTTFIGN
+543 
-557 ADSSDIYQGSIAS
+557 
-570 AQESTEA
+570 
-577 IAGGDDSNTRLME
+577 
-590 IIENDIATDIK
+590 
-601 SILRVL
+601 
-607 TTEGVL
+607 
-613 VRDSI
+613 
-618 LGGQF
+618 